1 MDYWVN
7 NIYSRWPLKQIGGA
21 LWEERDPS
29 RYLKIAFKLET
40 LFQALCFCEGFAS
53 SYCAYVDVLCVCMSQ
68 KHYLAAKARAQ
79 IYLLALL
86 IYFQYVTL
94 YMCYLA
100 VVYWVATTFDTRW
113 MCRDATTRSQVA
125 DISCSLLCIHLGLS
139 SSGMSDMYV
148 FRYAIATLK
157 TSFHFLPF
165 FLLFPLTHQLSL
177 SYM

>member
-1 MDYWVN
+1 MAFEANRRGSLRGTWSFTLPEN
-7 NIYSRWPLKQIGGA
+7 CFQIGNVI
-21 LWEERDPS
+21 S
-29 RYLKIAFKLET
+29 ST
-40 LFQALCFCEGFAS
+40 LFLRRLRKFVLCVR
-53 SYCAYVDVLCVCMSQ
+53 VDVLCVCMSQ

-113 MCRDATTRSQVA
+113 MCRDATTLSQVA

-177 SYM
+177 SFM